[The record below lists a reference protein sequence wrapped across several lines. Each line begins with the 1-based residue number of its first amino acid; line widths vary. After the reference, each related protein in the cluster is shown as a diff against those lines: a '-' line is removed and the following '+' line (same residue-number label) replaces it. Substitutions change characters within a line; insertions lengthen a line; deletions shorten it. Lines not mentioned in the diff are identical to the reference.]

1 MPAQAVRGDLP
12 VVRQIADRHIV
23 AFVEARQPGIDLSG
37 QMLLGAAGEK
47 AGTQRLQRAIVR
59 NTQRGGI
66 VLPLTAEEGM
76 EQGFQLHRG
85 KAAPAPA
92 RFVADR
98 CSAPAPSSRCAD
110 FPGFCEIRAVRVC
123 RARSWPASLATRPPA
138 PDAAEYG
145 RGARCKTALRQFAD
159 GDLLRRPG

>member
-1 MPAQAVRGDLP
+1 M
-12 VVRQIADRHIV
+12 VRQIADRHIV

-37 QMLLGAAGEK
+37 QMLLGAAGK

-85 KAAPAPA
+85 K
-92 RFVADR
+92 
-98 CSAPAPSSRCAD
+98 
-110 FPGFCEIRAVRVC
+110 
-123 RARSWPASLATRPPA
+123 
-138 PDAAEYG
+138 
-145 RGARCKTALRQFAD
+145 LRQLQR
-159 GDLLRRPG
+159 GLLLTVVQRLLHHLVAQTFRGFVK

>member
-85 KAAPAPA
+85 QLRQLQRVLLLTFMQRLLHHLIAQTFR
-92 RFVADR
+92 RFV
-98 CSAPAPSSRCAD
+98 
-110 FPGFCEIRAVRVC
+110 
-123 RARSWPASLATRPPA
+123 
-138 PDAAEYG
+138 
-145 RGARCKTALRQFAD
+145 K
-159 GDLLRRPG
+159 